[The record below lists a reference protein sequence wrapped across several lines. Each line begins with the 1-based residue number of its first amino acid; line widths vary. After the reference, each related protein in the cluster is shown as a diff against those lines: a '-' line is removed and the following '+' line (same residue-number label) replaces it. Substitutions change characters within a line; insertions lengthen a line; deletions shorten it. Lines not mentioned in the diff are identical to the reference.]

1 MKKITVLLCVLST
14 LLLSA
19 CKPSNLHQNG
29 TEAPQQG
36 IQPSTQAST
45 QTSTQATTQAPA
57 PSTAPTEDPLC
68 LEMDALFGDRSNWYN
83 KALTCTY
90 DDSKNIS
97 LKALFY
103 GGFKG
108 ESQDPTDA
116 EWAELKDQPGFREEY
131 DLMRLPKD
139 KMNQVLT
146 TYFGITLEDV
156 ADTGFEGLVY
166 LESTGCYYHMVTGA
180 NSVEDFEATQ
190 VEVLD
195 DGALQV
201 YYTSYGDNLVVTLRP
216 NGDEYQIISNKE
228 V

>member
-1 MKKITVLLCVLST
+1 MKKITALLCVLCT
-14 LLLSA
+14 LLLLLTA
-19 CKPSNLHQNG
+19 CKPSQPQNQNG
-29 TEAPQQG
+29 TEGPQQG

-45 QTSTQATTQAPA
+45 QTPTS
-57 PSTAPTEDPLC
+57 STAPTEDPLC
-68 LEMDALFGDRSNWYN
+68 LEMDALFGDMRSWYN
-83 KALTCTY
+83 QALTSIY
-90 DDSKNIS
+90 DAPKDIS

-103 GGFKG
+103 GGFEG

-166 LESTGCYYHMVTGA
+166 LESTDCYYHMVNGA
-180 NSVEDFEATQ
+180 NGVEDFEATK

-195 DGALQV
+195 DGSLQV
-201 YYTSYGDNLVVTLRP
+201 YYTSYGENLVVTLRP
-216 NGDEYQIISNKE
+216 NGDGYQIVSNKE
-228 V
+228 A